1 MRRSLSKRTGA
12 ARLRGRGSL
21 PQQTGLGVCLV
32 MAVVFPLAF
41 FRQARSLLMAGATLS
56 FTMMAPTA
64 SLP

>member
-1 MRRSLSKRTGA
+1 
-12 ARLRGRGSL
+12 
-21 PQQTGLGVCLV
+21 